1 MSKTVVVLGAGVA
14 GLSVADEL
22 RRLLPEQDRIK
33 LVDRSFDG
41 TLGLS
46 LLWVLR
52 GWRTPDEVR
61 VRPTAAALPGV
72 ELVTAAIE
80 SIDTTARAVRT
91 DTAGEIGYDALVIA
105 LGADLDTGKVPG
117 LAQALRSNA
126 AGQFY
131 TLDGAAR
138 LHAQLQTLEGGR
150 VVVLVAGVPF
160 KCPAAPYEAALLIA
174 DQLGDKHTSGAVRV
188 EVFTPD
194 PLPMPVAG
202 AEVGNAL
209 VGMLESRSIGF
220 HPGAV
225 VTAVDPLAR
234 TLRFADGGNETFDL
248 LAVVPPHTPTDAA
261 VSAGLGQAGWI
272 PVDPATLA
280 TTAPG
285 VWAIGD
291 ATVLTLPNGKP
302 LPKAAV
308 FAKAEATVVAHDVA
322 RHLGYTAPEVTFTG
336 DGACYVETG
345 GHQAAKGAGN
355 FLNPPAPAVTLHKP
369 SREFHEEKAAEER
382 EWIARWNTV
391 TP

>member
-1 MSKTVVVLGAGVA
+1 MNRTVVVAGAGVG
-14 GLSVADEL
+14 GLSVADRL
-22 RRLLPEQDRIK
+22 RAILPERDRIV

-52 GWRTPDEVR
+52 GWRNTDEVR

-72 ELVTAAIE
+72 EFVAATIE
-80 SIDTTARAVRT
+80 SIDTAGRGVRT
-91 DTAGEIGYDALVIA
+91 DIAGVIGYDALVIA
-105 LGADLDTGKVPG
+105 LGAELDTAKVPG
-117 LAQALRSNA
+117 LAEALASDV

-138 LHAQLQTLEGGR
+138 LHDLVQDLKRGR
-150 VVVLVAGVPF
+150 VVVLVGGVPF
-160 KCPAAPYEAALLIA
+160 KCPAAPFEAALLIA
-174 DQLGDKHTSGAVRV
+174 DQLGDRHSSGAVWIDT
-188 EVFTPD
+188 FTPD

-202 AEVGNAL
+202 PEVGKAL
-209 VGMLESRSIGF
+209 VGMLESRGVGF
-220 HPGAV
+220 HPGKT
-225 VTAVDPLAR
+225 VTAVDAAAR
-234 TLRFADGGNETFDL
+234 TLRFADGGSESFDL
-248 LAVVPPHTPTDAA
+248 LAVVPPHAPTAA
-261 VSAGLGQAGWI
+261 VVSTELALTGWI

-280 TTAPG
+280 TTASG

-291 ATVLTLPNGKP
+291 TTVLTLPNGKP

-308 FAKAEATVVAHDVA
+308 FAKSEAEVVAYGVA
-322 RHLGYTAPEVTFTG
+322 RHLGYEVPELAFTG
-336 DGACYVETG
+336 EGACYVEVG
-345 GHQAAKGAGN
+345 GHEAAKGAGN
-355 FLNPPAPAVTLHKP
+355 FLNPPAPSVTLHEP